1 MLHLAGMKAQLI
13 SYYIFLV
20 LGSLDMET
28 WKREENLDL
37 CTQSNCCGIICL
49 LFSSV
54 LLTTKEAPS
63 LSFFKRLAVNSLPSA
78 FFNDVQI

>member
-20 LGSLDMET
+20 LCSLDMET

-63 LSFFKRLAVNSLPSA
+63 LS
-78 FFNDVQI
+78 